1 MNDFH
6 VVVFSKRTIPL
17 NPIER
22 TQPPLRLFFSI
33 GKSASIQAGS
43 MPVAHFQKNVGR
55 FLELPEKSHTARSFP
70 SLNAPLHVNCY
81 VT

>member
-1 MNDFH
+1 
-6 VVVFSKRTIPL
+6 
-17 NPIER
+17 
-22 TQPPLRLFFSI
+22 
-33 GKSASIQAGS
+33 